1 MSLSAADRDAFLAE
15 SHVAGIAVAR
25 RADHRGP
32 LNVPVWYW
40 RGDDGDLRVFT
51 GADSLKARLVGRAG
65 RFTLLVQRTE
75 PTYRY
80 VSVEGPVVGS
90 APTTSEDVATVA
102 ARYLPPDRARAY
114 VERTGATGD
123 PSEGLVTFRMRPEQ
137 WYAADLGAL

>member
-1 MSLSAADRDAFLAE
+1 MSLSAAERDAFLAE

-25 RADHRGP
+25 GAVHRGP

-51 GADSLKARLVGRAG
+51 GADSLKARLVGRVG
-65 RFTLLVQRTE
+65 RFSLMVQRTE

-90 APTTSEDVATVA
+90 GPTTAEDVTTAA
-102 ARYLPPDRARAY
+102 ARYLPPDKVRAY

-123 PSEGLVTFRMRPEQ
+123 PSQGLVTFRMRPEH